1 MMIPGERTEVTEQ
14 LDIFCCITGFMS
26 DFLSYIFVEHIRF
39 FHGAL
44 QLIRVCGVYC
54 MCGIVLQFKWVELK
68 LQMEVILKL

>member
-1 MMIPGERTEVTEQ
+1 
-14 LDIFCCITGFMS
+14 MS